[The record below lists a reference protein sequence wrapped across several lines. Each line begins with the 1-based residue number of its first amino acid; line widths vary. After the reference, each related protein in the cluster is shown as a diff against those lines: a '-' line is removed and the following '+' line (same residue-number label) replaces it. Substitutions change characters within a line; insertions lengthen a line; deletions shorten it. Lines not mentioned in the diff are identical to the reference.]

1 MKQKVSLSLFSI
13 TLSGIMMIILL
24 CALYYSNSSVSIS
37 IISAIIIVWCGL
49 ALYYMPLSVTVN
61 DVDLC
66 VNRTLCAKRIPLKE
80 IGEIKRITAS
90 MLGWRFFGCDG
101 CFGYWG
107 WFKGKT
113 LGKYFAYY
121 GKESDCFF
129 VRLKDGRQYVLGC
142 DNPDA
147 IVNYIK
153 SNFFLETA

>member
-49 ALYYMPLSVTVN
+49 ALYYMPLSVTDN

-66 VNRTLCAKRIPLKE
+66 VNRTHCAKRIPLKE

-107 WFKGKT
+107 WFKGKA
-113 LGKYFAYY
+113 LGKYFAY
-121 GKESDCFF
+121 KVENPVSDDP
-129 VRLKDGRQYVLGC
+129 LDQG
-142 DNPDA
+142 
-147 IVNYIK
+147 
-153 SNFFLETA
+153 

>member
-1 MKQKVSLSLFSI
+1 
-13 TLSGIMMIILL
+13 
-24 CALYYSNSSVSIS
+24 
-37 IISAIIIVWCGL
+37 L

-80 IGEIKRITAS
+80 IGEIKRMTA
-90 MLGWRFFGCDG
+90 
-101 CFGYWG
+101 YWG
-107 WFKGKT
+107 WFKEKN

-147 IVNYIK
+147 IVNHIK
-153 SNFFLETA
+153 SKIFLETT